1 MDINEMRE
9 RAAELARRAKELIAP
24 YSEGE
29 IPKDVAAEIKRVIAE
44 AKELNNKIAKHAGAD
59 ELRRRVDEDYDLHWQ
74 GQGARTPD
82 PKVVTLGNDWGE
94 GDAGFGAFVRAA
106 LTASLGGRRDPRLV
120 LASKVPGF
128 AKDLEEGTG
137 SAGGFL
143 VPTEYEAR
151 LLQVAAETSIV
162 RPRAY
167 IQPMSRRQ
175 LDIPALDYAV
185 FEDEEKKSNFY
196 GGVYM
201 EWTEEAGTKPKVEP
215 KFRLLQLVAWELTGY
230 LPTSETLLEDTA
242 IALPPLMARLFGGA
256 TGWTQDFAF
265 LSGDGVAKPLGVIAA
280 PATIVVARQGAGAFS
295 YVDAVNMWAQL
306 LPGTTPVWVMATSVK
321 PQLPQFVDPNGNYIW
336 HPAGGVSGAGSPM
349 PGGLLGYPIIWT
361 EKLPALGTNG
371 DVLLA
376 DFNYYVIGE
385 RKGLTIAYSEHY
397 LFRTNQW
404 AWKCVSR
411 VDGKPWLNAP
421 IQGRDGTNVSPFI
434 ILGAYSE

>member
-1 MDINEMRE
+1 MNLKEMRE

-24 YSEGE
+24 YSEGA
-29 IPKDVAAEIKRVIAE
+29 IPEDVAAEIGRVIAE
-44 AKELNNKIAKHAGAD
+44 AKELNEKIAKHSGAD
-59 ELRRRVDEDYDLHWQ
+59 ELRRQVDASYDQHWQ
-74 GQGARTPD
+74 GQGARTPEPESKPAGGWQD
-82 PKVVTLGNDWGE
+82 FGEFVT
-94 GDAGFGAFVRAA
+94 AA
-106 LTASLGGRRDPRLV
+106 LSASMGGRRDPRLV
-120 LASKVPGF
+120 LAARVPSF

-143 VPTEYEAR
+143 VPVEYEAK
-151 LLQVAAETSIV
+151 LLQIAAETSIV

-175 LDIPALDYAV
+175 VDIPALDYAV

-201 EWTEEAGTKPKVEP
+201 EWTEEAGTKPAVEP
-215 KFRLLQLVAWELTGY
+215 KFRLLQLVAHELTGY
-230 LPTSETLLEDTA
+230 LPTSETLLEDSA
-242 IALPPLMARLFGGA
+242 IALPPLLARLFGGA
-256 TGWTQDFAF
+256 NGWAQDYAF
-265 LSGDGVAKPLGVIAA
+265 LQGDGAAKPLGVINA
-280 PATIVVARQGAGAFS
+280 PATIAVARAAAGAFS

-306 LPGTTPVWVMATSVK
+306 LPGTRPVWVMATSVK

-336 HPAGGVSGAGSPM
+336 HPAQGVSGAGETM
-349 PGGLLGYPIIWT
+349 PGGLLGYPIFWT
-361 EKLPALGTNG
+361 EKLPALGTAG

-411 VDGKPWLNAP
+411 VDGKPWLEAP
-421 IQGRDGTNVSPFI
+421 IQSRDGVDVSPFI
-434 ILGAYSE
+434 ILSDYE